1 MISTVSV
8 RAGKRAHKLKLSTRA
23 QVRLE
28 AEEGK
33 PIGEIVQRLITG
45 AGGVTLVAS
54 AWAAVLEDGAG
65 VEREEA
71 MAVLDALGGANAAAG
86 HLAEVLAKA
95 FPALADPEEG
105 DAEGD
110 GEEEAEG
117 DASANPPPAPPKIPA
132 A

>member
-95 FPALADPEEG
+95 FPALAAP
-105 DAEGD
+105 AEGD
-110 GEEEAEG
+110 GDRDGAEAEG